1 MEEPESSHTCALGFM
16 IIINNEI
23 MLEQQLVTEDK
34 RNDKA
39 HTMKHDAWFRS
50 SSEYAYFSS
59 YSAVVV
65 TSYS

>member
-1 MEEPESSHTCALGFM
+1 M